1 MADMQSYEQMLDRL
15 YEKAPKK
22 ADTGERF
29 VMPKS
34 QTQPDGLKTIIV
46 NISEIAANLH
56 RPESHMLKFLLK
68 ELATSGEINNKRAT
82 VLGRFNNTAVDKK
95 LELYVSQFVICK
107 ECGRPDTQLVKEGR
121 MSFVKCDAC
130 GAKYFVKSIQES

>member
-1 MADMQSYEQMLDRL
+1 MQSYEQMLDNL

-22 ADTGERF
+22 TDTGERF

-46 NISEIAANLH
+46 NFSEMAAALH

-68 ELATSGEINNKRAT
+68 ELATSGRINNKRAT
-82 VLGRFNNTAVDKK
+82 VLGRFNNIAVDKK
-95 LELYVSQFVICK
+95 LELYVGQFVICK
-107 ECGRPDTQLVKEGR
+107 ECGRPDTQFVKEGR
-121 MSFVKCDAC
+121 MNFVKCDAC
-130 GAKYFVKSIQES
+130 GAKYFVKAIQES